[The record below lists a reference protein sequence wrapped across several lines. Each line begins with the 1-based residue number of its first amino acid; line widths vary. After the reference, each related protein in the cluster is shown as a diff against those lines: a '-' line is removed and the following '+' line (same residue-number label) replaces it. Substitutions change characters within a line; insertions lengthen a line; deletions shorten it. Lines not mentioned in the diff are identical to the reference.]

1 MNKNDIYVG
10 TIKKCLDLD
19 KYKKYGK
26 SFLEPM
32 SKPDLNS
39 TIIVHIEQAI
49 LIKTTHG
56 YVRIEDLGRLFVNT
70 KLKYELF
77 DYILFDEP
85 EQSGDLFVDNSTLI
99 PYYNEKVDTY
109 ISVKTLKKQLLLDS
123 RIKGGIE
130 H

>member
-56 YVRIEDLGRLFVNT
+56 YVRIEGLGRLFVNT

-77 DYILFDEP
+77 DYIL
-85 EQSGDLFVDNSTLI
+85 
-99 PYYNEKVDTY
+99 
-109 ISVKTLKKQLLLDS
+109 
-123 RIKGGIE
+123 
-130 H
+130 